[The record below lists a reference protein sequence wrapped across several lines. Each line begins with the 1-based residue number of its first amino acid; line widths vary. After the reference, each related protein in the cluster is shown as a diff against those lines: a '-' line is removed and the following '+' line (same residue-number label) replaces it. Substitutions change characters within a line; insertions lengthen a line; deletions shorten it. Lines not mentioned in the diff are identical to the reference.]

1 MKDMNKIKPNNEP
14 TGENGYPE
22 KDVNKGVT
30 HSTMRGAG
38 AATKGTKFVSQIN
51 LKSNGKIRTGWAP

>member
-1 MKDMNKIKPNNEP
+1 MKNMSKIKPNTDP

-30 HSTMRGAG
+30 HMKMKGAG

-51 LKSNGKIRTGWAP
+51 LQHNGKVREGWS